1 MSIRKDFEK
10 AVKKSV
16 SIEEAL
22 APTAERFHAFAVANE
37 FGGDTDSYNVFD
49 YSGYAPEFDDYSLVL
64 EDNEKGYPYFFV
76 LPLND
81 GAEEMHFVVPFEYV
95 EDADA
100 WEKAYAEKQIADLAI
115 ALDALKVAYP
125 NFESAFTS
133 PELAEIRKSYWNG
146 FTEEGDFLYVK
157 ANVAA
162 STARNTVAN
171 FLIRVEDKAV
181 FNVPQHMLPLVVE
194 GKVDSIGK
202 DKA

>member
-1 MSIRKDFEK
+1 MSIRKDFDK

-16 SIEEAL
+16 SVEEQL
-22 APTAERFHAFAVANE
+22 APLAQRFHAFAVAQN

-64 EDNEKGYPYFFV
+64 EENEQGYPYFFV

-100 WEKAYAEKQIADLAI
+100 WEKNYFEKRSKNLAV
-115 ALDALKVAYP
+115 ALEALKAAYP
-125 NFESAFTS
+125 NFDSAFKS
-133 PELAEIRKSYWNG
+133 PEIAEIRKSYWKN
-146 FTEEGDFLYVK
+146 FAEENDFLYVK
-157 ANVAA
+157 AQVSAA
-162 STARNTVAN
+162 NKTVAN
-171 FLIRVEDKAV
+171 FLIRVSDKAV

-194 GKVDSIGK
+194 GKVERIGK
-202 DKA
+202 DAD